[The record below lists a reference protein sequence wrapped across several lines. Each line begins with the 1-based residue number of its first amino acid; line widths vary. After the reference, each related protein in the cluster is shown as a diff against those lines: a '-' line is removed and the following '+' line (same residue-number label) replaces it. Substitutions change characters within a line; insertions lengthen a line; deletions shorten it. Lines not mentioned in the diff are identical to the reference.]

1 MSLIFFLNLLV
12 SVVNLMLSGKEF
24 QAAGPAWLKQRSQN
38 LVRLRRL
45 MKSAVSADLRP
56 GRRLDSAINSTKYVV
71 HVQCG
76 FGTSVYTMDCLA
88 MHELHSLP
96 SPMSM
101 NIQWRFWGL
110 SFFFL
115 GGGTVMATLSSGGHT
130 TNTFVLN
137 YRVCNRLCQI
147 INT

>member
-1 MSLIFFLNLLV
+1 
-12 SVVNLMLSGKEF
+12 MLSGKEF

-76 FGTSVYTMDCLA
+76 FGTLV
-88 MHELHSLP
+88 
-96 SPMSM
+96 
-101 NIQWRFWGL
+101 
-110 SFFFL
+110 
-115 GGGTVMATLSSGGHT
+115 
-130 TNTFVLN
+130 
-137 YRVCNRLCQI
+137 
-147 INT
+147 